1 MDEPVGPRRLSRHTM
16 SWLEAESSR
25 WVGDGLVDESA
36 RTRILATYDAGT
48 APHRGMMALV
58 LMAVLMCGFG
68 VLLVIGYNWQRI
80 PPAVKIAMILA
91 SVATAF
97 GGSAVAYG
105 RRRHTV
111 GEVLA
116 FAGTLLFGN
125 GIWLTAQVL
134 HIQGHYPDAFL
145 WFALGSLACAWLVRS
160 RAVGIGAGVLMAA
173 WIAAEATFFP
183 HPIYRFLVLW
193 PAALWVA
200 YQLRSPVM
208 LRILAM
214 SGALWV
220 LVSTARPTHAAELS
234 GAAALA
240 GSALY
245 AASRWHDGPLSGAW
259 RTSGLVV
266 LLLAFIP
273 LMLGDWRSHFSPDV
287 DIVTAAITIAVA
299 VAALSIVVRLADAVD
314 WSVLTIGAV
323 TAAWTGALW
332 LNLFADAE
340 WPVTAGKVM
349 FSGLA
354 LVMAVSLIRAAF
366 GSNRTSDLVFGVLF
380 ALAVLLVRW
389 ASVLGNLL
397 WSGLF
402 LLLAGG
408 GFLFVARLWL
418 RRDQRAIAGR
428 TA

>member
-1 MDEPVGPRRLSRHTM
+1 MT
-16 SWLEAESSR
+16 WLEAESSR
-25 WVGDGLVDESA
+25 WVTEGLVDEAA
-36 RTRILATYDAGT
+36 RIRILATYDAGT

-58 LMAVLMCGFG
+58 LMAVLMCGLG

-80 PPAVKIAMILA
+80 SPAVKIAMVLA
-91 SVATAF
+91 SVAMAF
-97 GGSAVAYG
+97 GGSAMAYA
-105 RRRHTV
+105 RRHHTL

-125 GIWLTAQVL
+125 GIWLIAQVL

-145 WFALGSLACAWLVRS
+145 WFALGALSCAWLVRS
-160 RAVGIGAGVLMAA
+160 KAAGIGAGVLAAA
-173 WIAAEATFFP
+173 WIATEATFFP
-183 HPIYRFLVLW
+183 HPVYRFLGLW

-208 LRILAM
+208 LRILALTA
-214 SGALWV
+214 ALWV
-220 LVSTARPTHAAELS
+220 LVSTASSTHGIELS

-273 LMLGDWRSHFSPDV
+273 MMAGDWNSHIARDV
-287 DIVTAAITIAVA
+287 GAVTAAITIAVA
-299 VAALSIVVRLADAVD
+299 AAALTIALRLSDAVD

-323 TAAWTGALW
+323 TAAWTAALW
-332 LNLFADAE
+332 LNLFADAA
-340 WPVTAGKVM
+340 WPMTAGKVM
-349 FSGLA
+349 FTGLA
-354 LVMAVSLIRAAF
+354 LVMAVSLIRTAF

-380 ALAVLLVRW
+380 GLAVLLVRW

-408 GFLFVARLWL
+408 GLLLVARSWL
-418 RRDQRAIAGR
+418 RRDRNAIAGR
-428 TA
+428 AA